1 MLLSPAIKRRA
12 WRGSRRSGAVGL
24 GHVAATPLRR
34 GLGRNAARRITGHIR
49 APRWC
54 SPDAHSL
61 CLGPLSRTEPVAEY
75 RLGGRHPGR
84 RVALGAS
91 HAVGLRISINI
102 SVAKRVVCS
111 TSRPFGHATPK
122 PIGTRHEPHHRP
134 RLQGRARRRP
144 GAASQPHRTV
154 TRMPM
159 TRQSSLKTIRV
170 GRVLTMSTRSADPAM
185 RKVYRRD
192 GTTRA
197 ACLSIRGQSTPTPT
211 TTARTWAV
219 TPDRPRQSRP
229 SAFELGPFGAYGWRG
244 GAGASRGIVYGWLTG
259 AGCVLRGADPSHRVK
274 LGFVFLTCVLSVF
287 SGQ

>member
-1 MLLSPAIKRRA
+1 MRRRLFDA
-12 WRGSRRSGAVGL
+12 
-24 GHVAATPLRR
+24 
-34 GLGRNAARRITGHIR
+34 GLGRNATRRITGHIR

-61 CLGPLSRTEPVAEY
+61 CLGPLSRTEPVAVY

-102 SVAKRVVCS
+102 SVAERVVCS

-170 GRVLTMSTRSADPAM
+170 SRVLTMATGLRTRQCARCTGGTVRRGRRA
-185 RKVYRRD
+185 YRSVASRLLHLRRRHVRGRLHLTD
-192 GTTRA
+192 RA
-197 ACLSIRGQSTPTPT
+197 RHGPQLSS
-211 TTARTWAV
+211 WAV
-219 TPDRPRQSRP
+219 RCLWVAAARARPE
-229 SAFELGPFGAYGWRG
+229 EL
-244 GAGASRGIVYGWLTG
+244 STGWLTG
-259 AGCVLRGADPSHRVK
+259 VGCVLRGADPSHRVK